1 MGLPI
6 ALLLGMLVAAS
17 GPMWATPLPGT
28 GTPLRVLLELLL
40 LALPAL
46 LAVWSLR
53 GSRRELLSGRPGV
66 VPPRAV
72 LAWSALASPG
82 VVLLLDLFGAYRD
95 FADRLSIHDGALS
108 VVLGFAPVFV
118 AELPRLAIASVTQ
131 LHVEMRDLLPP
142 GPVDPQLLPHL
153 RDLLPQ
159 LRARLGWPVLM
170 LGLLTLLF
178 ALLVVLQ
185 QSVELEAFVLATSPG
200 MVIAGVVL
208 LVCALLLLPQLFRRW
223 FGVHGDFPPGV
234 GEMLRATAARL
245 GFPPQRVF
253 VLPTGRRSLNALLVA
268 PLPVGHFL
276 CITDAL
282 VQALDRVA
290 LAGVVAHEV
299 GHARLR
305 HPQLLAGFVLTV
317 AIAILATL
325 RWCMVHGTG
334 MPWLAIVTLV
344 PAALALLAVRQL
356 MHRFELEADAVSVE
370 ALGAGP
376 CSQALLEAM
385 RLATPP
391 PASWWR
397 RLLTLHPDESERV
410 QRMHRHQSD
419 HAYREAFHA
428 RGRRIRSWLL
438 VGVLASL
445 TMAWFG
451 FRAAWPIEYV
461 AFRLGTGDVAGARLS
476 VAAAES
482 SLTTAGEPLR
492 EEWRRTRTLLDAAV
506 ELAPD
511 ATDWPTAAAAF
522 TAGAFRRGQT
532 ELLDRGPAA
541 AEPWFALYLA
551 ATPQPT
557 DQERALYA
565 YCRAALDEQPELV
578 EQLRK
583 HIRALGPPDSLRRAF
598 GD

>member
-6 ALLLGMLVAAS
+6 ALLLGMLIAAS
-17 GPMWATPLPGT
+17 GPLWAAPLPGT
-28 GTPLRVLLELLL
+28 GTLLRVVFELSL
-40 LALPAL
+40 LALPTV

-53 GSRRELLSGRPGV
+53 GVRRELVSGRSRI

-82 VVLLLDLFGAYRD
+82 VVLLLDLLGAYRD
-95 FADRLSIHDGALS
+95 FADRVAFHDGALS

-118 AELPRLAIASVTQ
+118 AELPRLAIASLAQ

-142 GPVDPQLLPHL
+142 GPVDPQVLPHL

-159 LRARLGWPVLM
+159 VRARLGWPVLM

-178 ALLVVLQ
+178 VLLLALQ
-185 QSVELEAFVLATSPG
+185 QSVALEAFVLATSLG
-200 MVIAGVVL
+200 MVLAGIGL

-234 GEMLRATAARL
+234 GETLRATAARL
-245 GFPPQRVF
+245 GFPPHRVF

-276 CITDAL
+276 CITDGL
-282 VQALDRVA
+282 VHALDRVA

-305 HPQLLAGFVLTV
+305 HPQLLAGFVLSV
-317 AIAILATL
+317 AIAILATV

-334 MPWLAIVTLV
+334 MPWLAVVTLV
-344 PAALALLAVRQL
+344 PAALALVAVRQL

-385 RLATPP
+385 RLATPLP
-391 PASWWR
+391 VGWWR
-397 RLLTLHPDESERV
+397 RLSSMHPEETERV
-410 QRMHRHQSD
+410 KRMHWHQAD
-419 HAYREAFHA
+419 PAYRQAFTA
-428 RGRRIRSWLL
+428 RGRRVRRWLL
-438 VGVLASL
+438 AGVLVSL
-445 TMAWFG
+445 TLAWFG

-461 AFRLGTGDVAGARLS
+461 AYRLGAGDIAGAQRA

-482 SLTTAGEPLR
+482 TLATAGEPLR
-492 EEWRRTRTLLDAAV
+492 DEWRRTRTLLDAAV

-522 TAGAFRRGQT
+522 TAVAFRRGEA
-532 ELLDRGPAA
+532 ELLSRGPAA

-551 ATPQPT
+551 AQPHPT
-557 DQERALYA
+557 DFERAVYA

-578 EQLRK
+578 EQLRE
-583 HIRALGPPDSLRRAF
+583 HIRALGPPASLSRAF